1 MNTDPT
7 PGASPKL
14 PHRSRATPKGS
25 QKPAVPP
32 RPTLSR
38 SNSAKVLAQ
47 AGETSD
53 LTQTTSIADLGVQA
67 SGHAA
72 SSDLMTGSHASF
84 ISDSHIRAVPVKKP
98 KPPSMPAPDIPT
110 LSSATKYTPATST
123 REIQANSGMTV
134 LSGFPSINEDS
145 VSGSGMTA
153 AEREAAAKAHSV
165 KGLLTNLVS
174 SMQGM
179 FANEGP
185 GVVRPAIST
194 PFNPVHI
201 THVGYNH
208 DTGEFTG
215 LPKEWVVLLQESG
228 ISKQDQAKNPQAIL
242 DVIGFY
248 SASQQQDNSDHAF
261 SKFTNAYA
269 DQLQPDSTLP
279 ATVVS
284 PSSSIPQPQR
294 SPHLSPR
301 SSPRSSPPL
310 PKRPVSPAKPPRK
323 TSIGASHSPKPG
335 SGAGTGASPLST
347 NTSIPNPSPNPIP
360 PSGGTGASTHTLA
373 VQGSTSLSA
382 LPPQPPP
389 KLGLRPPVPA
399 RPAHTLSVYSTD
411 LKPVDMQSQPLGALH
426 KSSTPPKPALEP
438 IVPPKPAVLAI
449 SGGAQSI
456 KSATPSSAPS
466 SHGTAS
472 SDTPA
477 LPHPVP
483 GTSKAPVPRQR
494 PKPTTT
500 QGVIARLQAICNP
513 ADPTKLYRNLIK
525 IGQGASGG
533 VYTAK
538 QVDGGCS
545 VAIKQMNLEEQP
557 KKDLIINEI
566 LVMKSAQ
573 HKNVVNFID
582 SFLYKGDLWVVM
594 EYMEGGSLTD
604 SVTSN
609 FMTEEQIATV
619 CREVLEGL
627 SHLHVGGVIHRDI
640 KSDNIL
646 MGLDGQVKLTDFGFC
661 AQLNEGQAKRTTM
674 VGTPYWM
681 APEVVTRKEYGSK
694 VDVWSLGIMA
704 IEMLEGEPPY
714 LNENP
719 LRALYLIAT
728 NGTPKLQDPSSV
740 GSDFLDFLDKSLQVD
755 VEKRWTTDELL
766 QHPFMKKAEPVS
778 SLVPL
783 IQAAKTSKK

>member
-1 MNTDPT
+1 M
-7 PGASPKL
+7 ASGWQSGIEDPKL

-53 LTQTTSIADLGVQA
+53 LTQTTSIAADLGIQA

-165 KGLLTNLVS
+165 K
-174 SMQGM
+174 GM

-310 PKRPVSPAKPPRK
+310 PKRPVSPAKPPR
-323 TSIGASHSPKPG
+323 
-335 SGAGTGASPLST
+335 
-347 NTSIPNPSPNPIP
+347 
-360 PSGGTGASTHTLA
+360 TGASTHTLA

-674 VGTPYWM
+674 VG
-681 APEVVTRKEYGSK
+681 
-694 VDVWSLGIMA
+694 
-704 IEMLEGEPPY
+704 EPPY

>member
-14 PHRSRATPKGS
+14 PHRT
-25 QKPAVPP
+25 
-32 RPTLSR
+32 
-38 SNSAKVLAQ
+38 
-47 AGETSD
+47 
-53 LTQTTSIADLGVQA
+53 DLGVQA

-228 ISKQDQAKNPQAIL
+228 HLKARSGQEPT
-242 DVIGFY
+242 GHSGY
-248 SASQQQDNSDHAF
+248 
-261 SKFTNAYA
+261 
-269 DQLQPDSTLP
+269 QLQPDSTLP